1 MDQSKIDELRQLE
14 IAPQN
19 HFIDGQWQ
27 TPREEL
33 EVTSPID
40 GKSITTIGR
49 ADTDEVNQ
57 AVAAARRA
65 FDDGRWSRMS
75 PAGRKKIM
83 HRIADLIEAHALELA
98 VLGVRDN
105 GTEIGMAIKAEPGS
119 AAGTFRF
126 YAEAVD
132 KIYGEIAPTADS
144 NLGLIQKEP
153 IGVVGAIIPWNFPL
167 MIGAWKLA
175 PALAAGNSIVLKPAE
190 VASLSWLKL
199 TELCAEAG
207 LPDGVLNVV
216 TGKGTVA
223 GEAMGL
229 HPEID
234 VLVFTGSGF
243 VGRKLLEYSARSNLK
258 RVYLELGGKSPNIVF
273 DDAKNVEAA
282 AIGAVNGIFR
292 NSGQVCVAGSRIL
305 VQRSIKDQ
313 FLEAFVKHSEALKV
327 GDPLD
332 LANDVGAVTST
343 TQLAQNLAHVDKAK
357 IEGASLLSGGNQIN
371 QSSGGNYMEPTVFAD
386 VKASMSL
393 AQEEVFG
400 PVAAILD
407 FDDEAEAIRLAND
420 SVYGLAAGVWTA
432 DLSRAHRMIR
442 SIRSGV
448 VHVNCY
454 GGPDVTVPLTG
465 FKQSGNGSDKSL
477 HAMDKYTDLKTAWIQ
492 L

>member
-190 VASLSWLKL
+190 V
-199 TELCAEAG
+199 
-207 LPDGVLNVV
+207 VLN
-216 TGKGTVA
+216 
-223 GEAMGL
+223 
-229 HPEID
+229 
-234 VLVFTGSGF
+234 
-243 VGRKLLEYSARSNLK
+243 
-258 RVYLELGGKSPNIVF
+258 
-273 DDAKNVEAA
+273 
-282 AIGAVNGIFR
+282 
-292 NSGQVCVAGSRIL
+292 
-305 VQRSIKDQ
+305 
-313 FLEAFVKHSEALKV
+313 
-327 GDPLD
+327 
-332 LANDVGAVTST
+332 
-343 TQLAQNLAHVDKAK
+343 
-357 IEGASLLSGGNQIN
+357 
-371 QSSGGNYMEPTVFAD
+371 
-386 VKASMSL
+386 
-393 AQEEVFG
+393 
-400 PVAAILD
+400 
-407 FDDEAEAIRLAND
+407 
-420 SVYGLAAGVWTA
+420 
-432 DLSRAHRMIR
+432 
-442 SIRSGV
+442 
-448 VHVNCY
+448 
-454 GGPDVTVPLTG
+454 
-465 FKQSGNGSDKSL
+465 
-477 HAMDKYTDLKTAWIQ
+477 
-492 L
+492 